1 MIQSHAVRSQQWADE
16 QVQRLVAAGY
26 HQHQADPTT
35 FLAGVRRADF
45 RWGWGFTRLH
55 TFVLFG
61 RVEHASGDNVCEFT
75 ALALR
80 WAEQAKGGMPRGFRT
95 GAAVLPVLVCNTA
108 DESAHEQLSRRPA
121 KHFAL
126 FELPMPVDLSQ
137 GRWATYSGRVVWGG
151 VYQDFL
157 RAQQQL
163 VVGDLA
169 GEAPDMSGAG
179 RRAVMS
185 VVMSV
190 AMASMVLFAIGY
202 WFVYRLFF

>member
-1 MIQSHAVRSQQWADE
+1 M
-16 QVQRLVAAGY
+16 QRLVAAGY
-26 HQHQADPTT
+26 QAHQADPTT
-35 FLAGVRRADF
+35 FLAGVRRAVF
-45 RWGWGFTRLH
+45 RWRWGFTRLH

-61 RVEHASGDNVCEFT
+61 RVEHATGDHVREFT

-80 WAEQAKGGMPRGFRT
+80 WAEQAKGGMPRGFQT

-108 DESAHEQLSRRPA
+108 DASALEQLNRRPA
-121 KHFAL
+121 KRFAL
-126 FELPMPVDLSQ
+126 FELPMLVDLSQ
-137 GRWATYSGRVVWGG
+137 GRWATYTGRMRWGG

-163 VVGDLA
+163 VVGDLD
-169 GEAPDMSGAG
+169 GDAPDTKGAG

-190 AMASMVLFAIGY
+190 AMAGMILFGVGY